1 MTNTDTI
8 SSGSV
13 NKTVDIVSKQLRR
26 HEGLK
31 LKPYYCT
38 AGKLTIGYGRNLDDV
53 GITKEE
59 AEYLLQ
65 NEIRSCIADLQKK
78 IPDIYNNVNHVRQAV
93 LVNMCYNLG
102 ITGLLKFKK
111 TLASI
116 QQGDYKLASEQMLQ
130 SLWAEQVGNRAK
142 LLSELMK
149 NGY

>member
-78 IPDIYNNVNHVRQAV
+78 IPDIYNTVNHVRQAV

-142 LLSELMK
+142 QLSELMK

>member
-1 MTNTDTI
+1 
-8 SSGSV
+8 
-13 NKTVDIVSKQLRR
+13 
-26 HEGLK
+26 

-38 AGKLTIGYGRNLDDV
+38 AGRLTIGYGRNLDDV

>member
-1 MTNTDTI
+1 VTNTDTI

-65 NEIRSCIADLQKK
+65 NQIQTCIAELQKK

-93 LVNMCYNLG
+93 LVNMCYNMG
-102 ITGLLKFKK
+102 ITELLKFKK

-116 QQGDYKLASEQMLQ
+116 QRGDYKLASEQMLQ

-142 LLSELMK
+142 QLSELMK